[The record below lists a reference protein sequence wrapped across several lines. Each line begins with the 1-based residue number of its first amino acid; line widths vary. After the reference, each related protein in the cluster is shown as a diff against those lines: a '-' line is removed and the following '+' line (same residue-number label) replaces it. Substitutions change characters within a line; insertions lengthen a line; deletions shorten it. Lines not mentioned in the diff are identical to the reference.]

1 MPCLMAAAR
10 APAMAAQQQQ
20 PSLCARGSSGAA
32 ASSSS
37 LRASMISPIS
47 PRRFQRRSAA
57 SLSVVAAS
65 TADRTFFV
73 GGNWKSNC
81 TKSSV
86 KTLVKELNDAAKGQ
100 LGGLPPADQVEIV
113 VGPEHI
119 HLSMVLDSIDSRYGV
134 SAQNCWTTSGGA
146 YTGEVRG
153 GVERATERESGRRGL
168 GRKKKKVAKNSSSS
182 SSPTRDGDVVSFSV
196 FSLRNWP
203 AHSPWRPAQLFQ
215 HVEIRRRCTEGG
227 RENERARLFYEC
239 ALVEEEGRKTKQS
252 KRRFQIERGSTR
264 RCFCCSRSALSLF
277 SSLNA
282 RRCVL
287 G

>member
-1 MPCLMAAAR
+1 MFLFEERASERARAKKFGRGSSLLFQLPTFFFPFPLSPSFFPLLLSLSFSLSLSPDFRIMPCLTAAAR
-10 APAMAAQQQQ
+10 APAMAAQQQ

-37 LRASMISPIS
+37 LRASTISPIS
-47 PRRFQRRSAA
+47 PPRRFHQRRSSA

-100 LGGLPPADQVEIV
+100 LGGLPQADQVEIV

-119 HLSMVLDSIDSRYGV
+119 HLSMVLDAIDSRYGV

-146 YTGEVRG
+146 YTGEVR
-153 GVERATERESGRRGL
+153 A
-168 GRKKKKVAKNSSSS
+168 
-182 SSPTRDGDVVSFSV
+182 
-196 FSLRNWP
+196 
-203 AHSPWRPAQLFQ
+203 
-215 HVEIRRRCTEGG
+215 
-227 RENERARLFYEC
+227 
-239 ALVEEEGRKTKQS
+239 
-252 KRRFQIERGSTR
+252 
-264 RCFCCSRSALSLF
+264 
-277 SSLNA
+277 
-282 RRCVL
+282 
-287 G
+287 

>member
-1 MPCLMAAAR
+1 MVKVFFFEFFLFILRASDEKRSEREPRKFLEERVESFPFTPLSHFFFPFLSPLFLPALSVPRTSRIMPCLMAAAR
-10 APAMAAQQQQ
+10 APAIAAQQ
-20 PSLCARGSSGAA
+20 CARGSSGAG

-37 LRASMISPIS
+37 LRASSMISPMIS
-47 PRRFQRRSAA
+47 PRRFLRRSCSSSA

-146 YTGEVRG
+146 YTGEVR
-153 GVERATERESGRRGL
+153 E
-168 GRKKKKVAKNSSSS
+168 
-182 SSPTRDGDVVSFSV
+182 
-196 FSLRNWP
+196 
-203 AHSPWRPAQLFQ
+203 
-215 HVEIRRRCTEGG
+215 
-227 RENERARLFYEC
+227 
-239 ALVEEEGRKTKQS
+239 
-252 KRRFQIERGSTR
+252 
-264 RCFCCSRSALSLF
+264 
-277 SSLNA
+277 
-282 RRCVL
+282 
-287 G
+287 